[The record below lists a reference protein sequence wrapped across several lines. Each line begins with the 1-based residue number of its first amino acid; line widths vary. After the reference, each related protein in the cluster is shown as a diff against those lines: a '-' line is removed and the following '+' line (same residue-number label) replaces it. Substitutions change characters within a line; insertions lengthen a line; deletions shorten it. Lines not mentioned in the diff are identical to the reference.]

1 MTDRIKK
8 IVNQINVE
16 KESSVSSALKQ
27 AAKIVDLTDEE
38 KVDLST
44 ALSIVFYHDYSGMP
58 DMIKLV
64 AKVEKQIASFGTA
77 PLSALIPA
85 VIEADA
91 ESALPLAR
99 IIAVNGAGAMK
110 KLMKAW
116 DSNRSDDFAVIN
128 LIHTLSYFRTPDVME
143 AMPEILVAARAG
155 NSQVRSMAIY
165 AAGTLVMSLSSDL
178 FNEKLRLK
186 LFDTAFFLLSDSS
199 SLVRMNASRTLGKM
213 LKKSVLSIDQKNKVL
228 KAFNA
233 ILGNDSSHQW
243 DCAFI
248 VRNEVGKLL
257 PLCKT
262 DKTLADKYR
271 QSFRIIKKRELCSKT
286 VHFVIE
292 APLIARKLQAGQFVI
307 VRAHESSERIPLS
320 ICGWDIDEGTIQI
333 VVMAVGKTSTEII
346 RMNAGDCLTDIVG
359 PLGERSHVKKHDGT
373 CVVIGGGYGTGAVIP
388 TAIDFK
394 KMGNKVIGIVGART
408 KDLLIMVPEL
418 KNVCD
423 DLLLTTNDG
432 SEGTKGFVTQ
442 AFENLLSK
450 GEKISHVLAIGPMP
464 MMMAISKMT
473 KPLGIET
480 YVSLNAIMVDGTGM
494 CGACRV
500 SVGGE
505 TKFAC
510 FHGPDFN
517 GHEVDFEQ
525 LMKRQKMFVTEEQK
539 AFTNMDTQEKR

>member
-8 IVNQINVE
+8 ITNQINAE
-16 KESSVSSALKQ
+16 KESSISDTLEQ
-27 AAKIVDLTDEE
+27 IEKISNLTDEE

-44 ALSIVFYHDYSGMP
+44 ALSVVFYHDYSGMP
-58 DMIKLV
+58 AMMKLA
-64 AKVEKQIASFGTA
+64 AKVEKQIASFGKA
-77 PLSALIPA
+77 PLPSLISA

-99 IIAVNGAGAMK
+99 IIALSGAEAI
-110 KLMKAW
+110 KLVMETW
-116 DSNRSDDFAVIN
+116 DRNRSDDFAVVN
-128 LIHTLSYFRTPDVME
+128 LIQTLSYFRTSGAIA
-143 AMPEILVAARAG
+143 AMPEILVAAKSG
-155 NSQVRSMAIY
+155 NNQVRSMALC
-165 AAGTLVMSLSSDL
+165 AAGKLVMRLSPDL
-178 FNEKLRLK
+178 FDESLRLK
-186 LFDTAFFLLSDSS
+186 IFDTAFSLLSDSS

-213 LKKSVLSIDQKNKVL
+213 MKKEILTGERKEKVL

-233 ILGNDSSHQW
+233 ILGNDSSHEW

-248 VRNEVGKLL
+248 VRNEVEKLL
-257 PLCKT
+257 PLCKAGE
-262 DKTLADKYR
+262 TLSDRYR
-271 QSFRIIKKRELCSKT
+271 QTFRIINKRELCPKT
-286 VHFVIE
+286 FHFIIE
-292 APLIARKLQAGQFVI
+292 APLIAGKLQAGQFVI
-307 VRAHESSERIPLS
+307 VRAHDLSERIPLS
-320 ICGWDIDEGTIQI
+320 ICGWDVDEGTIQI

-346 RMNAGDCLTDIVG
+346 RMNAGDCFSDIVG
-359 PLGERSHVKKHDGT
+359 PLGERSHVKKHDGS

-394 KMGNKVIGIVGART
+394 KLGNKVIGIVGART
-408 KDLLIMVPEL
+408 RDLLIMVPEL
-418 KNVCD
+418 KDVCD
-423 DLLLTTNDG
+423 DVLLTTNDG
-432 SEGTKGFVTQ
+432 SEGIEGFVTH
-442 AFENLLSK
+442 ALEDLLSK

-464 MMMAISKMT
+464 MMMAVSDMT

-525 LMKRQKMFVTEEQK
+525 LMKRQKMFIAEEKK
-539 AFTNMDTQEKR
+539 AFATMEV